1 MGVVYLGLCD
11 TESVLRTFK
20 IIYLTLSIIRIIIP
34 VIIVILGTKDMMN
47 AAISSKSEDFKI
59 NSKTLIKRVIAGLVI
74 FLIPNMINVLFN
86 LITGFEEKPS
96 EFASCTV
103 CLTNEKECDSL
114 MAIAEENDRK
124 KHEEVTKQMME
135 NHKITEEDIENYK
148 KKQAE
153 MQARRTVKESQ
164 DTQTTT
170 SRTVSKTGY
179 FNSED
184 VRQIS
189 GLTEQQFIEVL
200 RNSTAYKG
208 KAKVYIPLA
217 KDLIA
222 AERNHGVNAFYLIGL
237 YSYESGWLGSEL
249 TKKCNNIGGVRFY
262 SQSYG
267 NGKTATNCLSRYA
280 GFDSIS
286 EFVDFHAGLLERKYL
301 TPGASH
307 YNGTS
312 VAAIAKDYGSGHGI
326 DTIIQIATR
335 VSSQ

>member
-1 MGVVYLGLCD
+1 MQNAVYLIMCD

-20 IIYLTLSIIRIIIP
+20 VIYLILTILKIFIP
-34 VIIVILGTKDMMN
+34 AIIVVIATKDLMN
-47 AAISSKSEDFKI
+47 AVLS
-59 NSKTLIKRVIAGLVI
+59 NKTEEFRTQTKTVIKRVIAGMII
-74 FLIPNMINVLFN
+74 FLIPSIINALLN
-86 LITGFEEKPS
+86 LVTGYEEKPS
-96 EFASCTV
+96 EFAGCTV

-114 MAIAEENDRK
+114 MAVAAENERLAKEQFDKNMIESHKLTEAD
-124 KHEEVTKQMME
+124 ME
-135 NHKITEEDIENYK
+135 NYRKR
-148 KKQAE
+148 QAE
-153 MQARRTVKESQ
+153 MQERRTVQESNNQ
-164 DTQTTT
+164 NTN
-170 SRTVSKTGY
+170 RTVSKTGY

-189 GLTEQQFIEVL
+189 GLTEQEFINVL
-200 RNSTAYKG
+200 QNSTAYKG

-222 AERNHGVNAFYLIGL
+222 AEKNHGVNAFYLIGL

-267 NGKTATNCLSRYA
+267 NGKTATNCLNRYA

-335 VSSQ
+335 VSS